1 MNLIQETNGKNPM
14 TLQDLHQMISKVME
28 RFPQMADYPVILS
41 ENINQR
47 GNLVPTLRHMY
58 EEDFIIENNLQLAA
72 NIVFSQVDKAIVI
85 GYVIKT
91 EE

>member
-1 MNLIQETNGKNPM
+1 
-14 TLQDLHQMISKVME
+14 
-28 RFPQMADYPVILS
+28 MADYPVILS